1 MNGECEYCSS
11 KTRSPAI
18 KMCDACFKLKVA
30 VQNNP
35 EVAKKMW
42 GEYYDEIVKPN
53 PKPSGD

>member
-1 MNGECEYCSS
+1 
-11 KTRSPAI
+11 
-18 KMCDACFKLKVA
+18 MCDACFKLKVA